1 MPLRDP
7 SFLISPAQGDDATP
21 AEASNGMQISVDE
34 YKLTLRRLALRDDR
48 YIDALLREE
57 TANVTLAGLDSR
69 SHALVRVGALI
80 ALDAAPAS
88 YMSAVQAGLDAGA
101 SYDEIV
107 GTLIAVMP
115 IVGIA
120 RVVAAAPNLALALGY
135 DVSEALELVD

>member
-1 MPLRDP
+1 
-7 SFLISPAQGDDATP
+7 
-21 AEASNGMQISVDE
+21 VDE

-48 YIDALLREE
+48 YIHALLSEE
-57 TANVTLAGLDSR
+57 QANITLAGIDER
-69 SHALVRVGALI
+69 SHALVRVAALI

-101 SYDEIV
+101 TYDEIV

-135 DVSEALELVD
+135 DVSEALELVDGT